1 MFQNTVLTATGVA
14 ISALLATIAVALT
27 GCAGGP
33 MGPESELSRSV
44 SGNYRGGETLAVL
57 LPQSGRFAD
66 AAQVVRD
73 GIVAAHEADPQGKRP
88 ALRFYDSV
96 AGPVTSLV
104 RQAAADGASLVIG
117 PLQRQAV
124 NELASSSALPIPVL
138 ALNRASGNR
147 NPPSNLYQFAL
158 SPEDEATEVANK
170 AWVAGHRKALVL
182 YPEGNWGNRISRAFL
197 QEWKALGG
205 AVVATQVFDP
215 SVGDLSETVA
225 RLSDRAAGGDF
236 LFMVATAKLAQ
247 QIWPQIR
254 HKMGTGMPVYST
266 SHISNG
272 RLNPQGERRL
282 LGLYF
287 VDIPWLLEPTP
298 GDRVSARGLYRKL
311 PRLYAM
317 GVDAYRLGSR
327 LDWMSRHR
335 GTRISGKTGIL
346 SMDSQRQIHR
356 ELTLARIDSGGP
368 VKVAAID
375 TAGPGS
381 FVGIERLSALEP
393 SLVAS
398 GSVAFVASHN

>member
-1 MFQNTVLTATGVA
+1 
-14 ISALLATIAVALT
+14 
-27 GCAGGP
+27 
-33 MGPESELSRSV
+33 MGAESELSRSV
-44 SGNYRGGETLAVL
+44 SGNYRGDETLAVL

-88 ALRFYDSV
+88 ALRFYDSTS
-96 AGPVTSLV
+96 APVTSLV

-124 NELASSSALPIPVL
+124 DELASSSALPIPVL
-138 ALNRASGNR
+138 ALNQASGNR

-170 AWVAGHRKALVL
+170 AWVAGHRKALML

-197 QEWKALGG
+197 MEWKALGG
-205 AVVATQVFDP
+205 IMVATQVFDP
-215 SVGDLSETVA
+215 SADDLSETVA
-225 RLSDRAAGGDF
+225 QLSDQAAGGDF
-236 LFMVATAKLAQ
+236 LFMVATAKLAR

-254 HKMGTGMPVYST
+254 RQMGTGIPVYST
-266 SHISNG
+266 SHIAGG
-272 RLNPQGERRL
+272 RFDPQGDQRL
-282 LGLYF
+282 VGLYF
-287 VDIPWLLEPTP
+287 VDIPWLVEPTP

-335 GTRISGKTGIL
+335 GVQISGKTGIL
-346 SMDSQRQIHR
+346 SMDSQGRIHR
-356 ELTLARIDSGGP
+356 ELTLARIDSRGP

-393 SLVAS
+393 SLAAS
-398 GSVAFVASHN
+398 GSIAFVASHN